1 MHGDLLGRVGRL
13 EEAYDFI
20 REMKIAPDHIIFGAL
35 LSACKMHGNTEIGES
50 GAKILVDCGRADSRT
65 CILLSNVYALSGRWK
80 EAAKVRAKMEESGML
95 KEPGCSSIEVNNEI
109 HEFLLRD
116 IRHPQREVIYKKLK
130 ELNRVLKLEGY
141 LPSTEMVLHDME
153 DEQKEWALAIHSER
167 LALSY
172 GLISTTPHTT
182 LRIVKNLRVCN
193 DCHSMIK
200 LVSKITRRKIVV
212 RDRNRFHHFEN
223 GACSCGDY
231 W

>member
-1 MHGDLLGRVGRL
+1 
-13 EEAYDFI
+13 
-20 REMKIAPDHIIFGAL
+20 MKIAPDHIIFGAL
-35 LSACKMHGNTEIGES
+35 LSACKIHGNTEIGES
-50 GAKILVDCGRADSRT
+50 IAKILVDCGRADSGT
-65 CILLSNVYALSGRWK
+65 YILLSNVYALSGRWK
-80 EAAKVRAKMEESGML
+80 EAAQVRAKMEEGGML

-109 HEFLLRD
+109 HEFLLGD

-167 LALSY
+167 LALCY
-172 GLISTTPHTT
+172 GLISTAPYTT

-200 LVSKITRRKIVV
+200 LVSKITRRRIVV

-223 GACSCGDY
+223 GGCSCGDY